1 MHSMM
6 VARLWNLR
14 SCTKECFDY
23 NVQVNIKQEYVHRK
37 YLDGLWPLNI
47 LLLDSQAQ
55 DDHTGNFAPY
65 RTRLATE

>member
-6 VARLWNLR
+6 VGRLWNLR
-14 SCTKECFDY
+14 SCTKKCFDC

-37 YLDGLWPLNI
+37 YLAGLWLLNI

-55 DDHTGNFAPY
+55 DDHTDNFALH